1 MKKFIVAACL
11 LLAGGH
17 AVAMEK
23 VSYQAKQL
31 AQQQGR
37 ARVVVLMDERGPGV
51 AGALRN
57 AVITKEQHVRGRAD
71 AVLGSLPGSGYRL
84 HRRFSRVPAM
94 VIEADADTLR
104 RLERNVWVRKVDI
117 DRGGTGGAVAADE
130 SSVLNRVDLLQGV
143 GLDGSGI
150 KVAVVDTG
158 IDTDHADLVP
168 RVVAQQCFCSSIS
181 GSGGC
186 CPNGQ
191 ASQSGAGAAEDDHGH
206 GTNVAGIMAGA
217 GNVAPRG
224 ALPASQLVAL
234 KVMDGDNGFCCMSD
248 VVAALDWIATHHPDT
263 DVVNLSLGSS
273 DLFPGSCDAS
283 ASYLTALKIS
293 VDNLMSQGTVVVAS
307 SGNQGDLQRMSAPA
321 CLSNVLG
328 VAATWDMPGG
338 ATTFLGCT
346 ETSRSP
352 YQPTCFSNR
361 STTTSLFAAGAFV
374 RSTGVNGGVSTYGG
388 TSQAAPMVAAC
399 AGALHQ
405 AAPRATVT
413 QRMDAL
419 RLSQA
424 RLADPATGRTY
435 PFLDCIDAARLLD
448 PARFLVRVNGAQ
460 PLIPGRPAQSLPAA
474 VIPVL
479 KPSRANPQPRTDDI
493 RGVRE
498 RQLIR

>member
-37 ARVVVLMDERGPGV
+37 VRVVVLMDEGALGV
-51 AGALRN
+51 AGTMRS
-57 AVITKEQHVRGRAD
+57 AVLAKERRVRQRGD
-71 AVLGSLPGSGYRL
+71 AVLDALPNGGYRL
-84 HRRFSRVPAM
+84 HRRFARVPAL

-117 DRGGTGGAVAADE
+117 DPGGTGSAVAPDE

-143 GLDGSGI
+143 GLEGNGI

-158 IDTDHADLVP
+158 VDSDHPDIAP
-168 RVVAQQCFCSSIS
+168 RLAGEQCFCSSMS

-206 GTNVAGIMAGA
+206 GTNVAGIMVGR
-217 GNVAPRG
+217 GGVAPRG
-224 ALPASQLVAL
+224 ALPAAHLVAV
-234 KVMDGDNGFCCMSD
+234 KVMDRDNGFCCTSD
-248 VVAALDWIATHHPDT
+248 VVAALDWIALHHPDT
-263 DVVNLSLGSS
+263 SVVNLSLGTWT
-273 DLFPGSCDAS
+273 LFADYCDAS
-283 ASYLTALKIS
+283 GAWSMTMKTA
-293 VDNLMSQGTVVVAS
+293 VDNLRAQGAVVVAS
-307 SGNQGDLQRMSAPA
+307 SGNQGSLQQMAAPA

-361 STTTSLFAAGAFV
+361 SATTSLFAAGAFV
-374 RSTGVNGGVSTYGG
+374 RSTGLNGGASTYGG

-405 AAPRATVT
+405 AAPLATVA

-424 RLADPATGRTY
+424 RIADSATGRTY
-435 PFLDCIDAARLLD
+435 PFLDCVDAARLLD
-448 PARFLVRVNGAQ
+448 PARFLVRVNGSQ
-460 PLIPGRPAQSLPAA
+460 PLIPGPPVQSLPAS

-479 KPSRANPQPRTDDI
+479 EPARVGLQPRTDGI

-498 RQLIR
+498 RRSIR